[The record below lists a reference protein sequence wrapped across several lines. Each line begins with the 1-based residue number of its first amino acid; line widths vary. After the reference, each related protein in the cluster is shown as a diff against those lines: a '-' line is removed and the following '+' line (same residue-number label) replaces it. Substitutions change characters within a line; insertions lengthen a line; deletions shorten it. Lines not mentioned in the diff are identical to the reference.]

1 MDSDFPHAGVMPS
14 KRDKSD
20 PKESD
25 EDGGVTTDEDDD
37 KPQKGNKNP
46 APAALT
52 IASDV
57 FLEEY
62 NKAFAEHNKIRE
74 DKSLSEEVRIVHL
87 RKSKLRLNAFVRAK
101 TGASSAA
108 VSVSEPKSIAQAS
121 SSEEDERLKRIETG
135 RRVLERLRASKEIAA
150 STQASSSNAVEDW
163 TSLGATFDRAA
174 SKPGAFQGIANRLD
188 KIPDLEPPAAR
199 RIVDVAADK
208 DQWKE
213 FLASADLQSAPPAS
227 DAVRERNA
235 SSKHL
240 RENSPG
246 KGERAPSTSEAADS
260 NQDQDMRAKENP
272 SAEAQDLS
280 KSDGES
286 DSSSEEV
293 DEVLFLENL
302 EKLAAS
308 GDLDTVEGVR
318 QAFVNAFGEEMPVSG
333 GFCFQPH
340 SQANSAH

>member
-1 MDSDFPHAGVMPS
+1 LVLADKRTCPPSLHAGTSKGGNPNWGDLEEDILEKDKEDPKEKSEDGRITSHIAEIHSHYNDKNERSDDQKDSDFPHAGLKPA
-14 KRDKSD
+14 
-20 PKESD
+20 KEGD

-150 STQASSSNAVEDW
+150 STQDSSSNADEDW

-174 SKPGAFQGIANRLD
+174 SKPGAFQGIVNRLD
-188 KIPDLEPPAAR
+188 KIPVLDPPATR

-213 FLASADLQSAPPAS
+213 FLAGTDLQSAEGIPLLS
-227 DAVRERNA
+227 ILEIREF
-235 SSKHL
+235 
-240 RENSPG
+240 
-246 KGERAPSTSEAADS
+246 
-260 NQDQDMRAKENP
+260 
-272 SAEAQDLS
+272 
-280 KSDGES
+280 
-286 DSSSEEV
+286 EV
-293 DEVLFLENL
+293 ATRYRTL
-302 EKLAAS
+302 
-308 GDLDTVEGVR
+308 
-318 QAFVNAFGEEMPVSG
+318 
-333 GFCFQPH
+333 
-340 SQANSAH
+340 